1 MLSAIVDRARELLER
16 LKELGDAL
24 DLETKR
30 RQIAELEEQVNQP
43 DFWNDPQNA
52 AQVTKKLGALRSEVE
67 RFENL
72 QQRLRSIVELAEL
85 AMEENDESVLPDLE
99 RELAEAEKIFRQVE
113 ISVLLSG
120 EHDRSNAILSIT
132 PGAGGTDA
140 QDWAAMLAR
149 MYQRWAQRH
158 GFDFE
163 ILDYSEGKEAGIK
176 SFTALVKGDYAYGLL
191 KTERGVHRLVRISP
205 FDADKSRHTSFA
217 AVDVIPEI
225 GEDIKVDIREED
237 LEIETFR
244 SSGPGGQHMQKNET
258 AVRITHKPTGIVV
271 TCQSERSQHRNKEVA
286 LQILKARLYE
296 LERRKREEELAKLRG
311 ELPEISFGS
320 QIRSYVLHP
329 YKLVKDLRTE
339 VETSDVESVLDGD
352 LDEFIYAALKQEAAK
367 KTTATVSEGAS
378 EKRSKP

>member
-1 MLSAIVDRARELLER
+1 MHF
-16 LKELGDAL
+16 
-24 DLETKR
+24 DLESKR

-52 AQVTKKLGALRSEVE
+52 AQVTKKLGALKSEVE

-72 QQRLRSIVELAEL
+72 LQRLRSIVELAEL
-85 AMEENDESVLPDLE
+85 AMEEGDDSVLSDLE
-99 RELAEAEKIFRQVE
+99 RELAEAEQIFQQVE

-158 GFDFE
+158 GFEFDV
-163 ILDYSEGKEAGIK
+163 LDYSEGKEAGIK

-286 LQILKARLYE
+286 LQILKAKLYE
-296 LERRKREEELAKLRG
+296 LERRKREEELARLRG

-329 YKLVKDLRTE
+329 YKLVKDLRTD

-352 LDEFIYAALKQEAAK
+352 LDEFIYAALKKEAAK
-367 KTTATVSEGAS
+367 KANATVNEGAS
-378 EKRSKP
+378 ERHSKP

>member
-1 MLSAIVDRARELLER
+1 MHF
-16 LKELGDAL
+16 
-24 DLETKR
+24 DLESKR

-52 AQVTKKLGALRSEVE
+52 AQVTKKLGALKSEVE

-72 QQRLRSIVELAEL
+72 QQRLRSILELAEL

-99 RELAEAEKIFRQVE
+99 RELAEAEQIFRQVE

-158 GFDFE
+158 GFEFE

-271 TCQSERSQHRNKEVA
+271 TCQSERSQYRNKEVA
-286 LQILKARLYE
+286 LQILKAKLYE
-296 LERRKREEELAKLRG
+296 LERRKREEELARLRG

-329 YKLVKDLRTE
+329 YKLVKDLRTD

-352 LDEFIYAALKQEAAK
+352 LDEFIYAALKKEAAK
-367 KTTATVSEGAS
+367 KANATVNEGAS
-378 EKRSKP
+378 ERHSKP

>member
-85 AMEENDESVLPDLE
+85 AMEESDESVLPDLE

>member
-1 MLSAIVDRARELLER
+1 MLSEISERAYELLER
-16 LKELGDAL
+16 LNELGDAL
-24 DLETKR
+24 DLASKR
-30 RQIAELEEQVNQP
+30 RQIEELEGQINRP

-52 AQVTKKLGALRSEVE
+52 SQVTKKLGLLRNEVE

-72 QQRLRSIVELAEL
+72 QQRLKAIVELAEL
-85 AMEENDESVLPDLE
+85 AMEESDESVVPELE
-99 RELAEAEKIFRQVE
+99 KELKEAENLFRQVE
-113 ISVLLSG
+113 ISVLLSD
-120 EHDRSNAILSIT
+120 EHDRSNAILSIS

-140 QDWAAMLAR
+140 QDWAEMLAR
-149 MYQRWAQRH
+149 MYQRWAQKH
-158 GFDFE
+158 GFEFE
-163 ILDYSEGKEAGIK
+163 ILDYTEGKEAGIK
-176 SFTALVKGDYAYGLL
+176 SFTALVRGDYAYGLL

-217 AVDVIPEI
+217 AVDVIPEV
-225 GEDIKVDIREED
+225 GEDIKIDIREED

-286 LQILKARLYE
+286 LQILKAKLYE

-329 YKLVKDLRTE
+329 YKLVKDLRTD
-339 VETSDVESVLDGD
+339 VEMSDVESVLDGD
-352 LDEFIYAALKQEAAK
+352 LDEFIYAALKKE
-367 KTTATVSEGAS
+367 VAS
-378 EKRSKP
+378 KR

>member
-1 MLSAIVDRARELLER
+1 MHFD
-16 LKELGDAL
+16 L
-24 DLETKR
+24 DSKR
-30 RQIAELEEQVNQP
+30 RQIAELEEQVNRP
-43 DFWNDPQNA
+43 DFWSDPQRA
-52 AQVTKKLGALRSEVE
+52 AEVTKKLGSLRNEVE

-72 QQRLRSIVELAEL
+72 RQRLKSIIELAEL
-85 AMEENDESVLPDLE
+85 ATEEEDDTVEPELK
-99 RELAEAEKIFRQVE
+99 RELNEAEQIFRQVE
-113 ISVLLSG
+113 ISALLSG

-140 QDWAAMLAR
+140 QDWAEMLSR

-163 ILDYSEGKEAGIK
+163 ILDYTEGKEAGIK
-176 SFTALVKGDYAYGLL
+176 SFTGLVKGDYAYGLL
-191 KTERGVHRLVRISP
+191 RTERGVHRLVRISP

-225 GEDIKVDIREED
+225 GEDVKIDIREED

-339 VETSDVESVLDGD
+339 VETSDVESVLDGE
-352 LDEFIYAALKQEAAK
+352 LDEFIYAALKKEAA
-367 KTTATVSEGAS
+367 
-378 EKRSKP
+378 SKGRGTGDKGK

>member
-1 MLSAIVDRARELLER
+1 MLSTVVDRARELLER

-85 AMEENDESVLPDLE
+85 AMEESDESVLPDLE

>member
-1 MLSAIVDRARELLER
+1 MHF
-16 LKELGDAL
+16 
-24 DLETKR
+24 DLESKR

-52 AQVTKKLGALRSEVE
+52 AQVTKKLGALKSEVE

-85 AMEENDESVLPDLE
+85 AMEEGDDSVLSDLE
-99 RELAEAEKIFRQVE
+99 RELAEAEQIFQQVE

-158 GFDFE
+158 GFEFE

-286 LQILKARLYE
+286 LQILKAKLYE
-296 LERRKREEELAKLRG
+296 LERRKREEELARLRG

-329 YKLVKDLRTE
+329 YKLVKDLRTD

-352 LDEFIYAALKQEAAK
+352 LDEFIYAALKKEAAK
-367 KTTATVSEGAS
+367 KANATVNEGAS
-378 EKRSKP
+378 ERHSKP

>member
-1 MLSAIVDRARELLER
+1 MHF
-16 LKELGDAL
+16 
-24 DLETKR
+24 DLESKR

-52 AQVTKKLGALRSEVE
+52 AQVIKRLGALKSEVE

-85 AMEENDESVLPDLE
+85 AMEEGDDSVLSDLE
-99 RELAEAEKIFRQVE
+99 RELAEAEQIFQQVE

-158 GFDFE
+158 GFEFDV
-163 ILDYSEGKEAGIK
+163 LDYSEGKEAGIK

-286 LQILKARLYE
+286 LQILKAKLYE
-296 LERRKREEELAKLRG
+296 LERRKREEELARLRG

-329 YKLVKDLRTE
+329 YKLVKDLRTD

-352 LDEFIYAALKQEAAK
+352 LDEFIYAALKKEAAK
-367 KTTATVSEGAS
+367 KANATVNEGAS
-378 EKRSKP
+378 ERHSKP

>member
-1 MLSAIVDRARELLER
+1 MHF
-16 LKELGDAL
+16 
-24 DLETKR
+24 DLENKR
-30 RQIAELEEQVNQP
+30 RQITELEEQVNQP

-52 AQVTKKLGALRSEVE
+52 AQVTKRLGALKSEVE

-72 QQRLRSIVELAEL
+72 QQRLKSIVELAEL
-85 AMEENDESVLPDLE
+85 AMEEGDNSVLPDLE
-99 RELAEAEKIFRQVE
+99 RELAEAEQIFRQVE
-113 ISVLLSG
+113 IGVLLSG
-120 EHDRSNAILSIT
+120 EHDRSPAILSIT

-258 AVRITHKPTGIVV
+258 AVRIVHKPTGIVV

-286 LQILKARLYE
+286 LQILKAKLYE
-296 LERRKREEELAKLRG
+296 LERRKREEELARLRG

-329 YKLVKDLRTE
+329 YKLVKDLRTD

-352 LDEFIYAALKQEAAK
+352 LDEFIYAALKKEAAK
-367 KTTATVSEGAS
+367 KAGEIVSGAS
-378 EKRSKP
+378 ENHSKP

>member
-1 MLSAIVDRARELLER
+1 MHF
-16 LKELGDAL
+16 
-24 DLETKR
+24 DLESKR
-30 RQIAELEEQVNQP
+30 SQIAELEEQVNQP

-52 AQVTKKLGALRSEVE
+52 AQVTKKLGTLKSEVE

-99 RELAEAEKIFRQVE
+99 RELTEAEQIFRQVE

-158 GFDFE
+158 GFEFE

-225 GEDIKVDIREED
+225 GEDIKIDIREED

-258 AVRITHKPTGIVV
+258 AVRITHKPTGITV

-286 LQILKARLYE
+286 LQILKAKLYE
-296 LERRKREEELAKLRG
+296 LERRKREEELARLRG

-352 LDEFIYAALKQEAAK
+352 LDEFIYAALKKEAARK
-367 KTTATVSEGAS
+367 VNATVNEGVSE
-378 EKRSKP
+378 RHSKP

>member
-1 MLSAIVDRARELLER
+1 MHF
-16 LKELGDAL
+16 
-24 DLETKR
+24 DLESKR

-52 AQVTKKLGALRSEVE
+52 AQVTKKLGALKSEVE

-72 QQRLRSIVELAEL
+72 QQRLRSILELAEL

-99 RELAEAEKIFRQVE
+99 RELAEAEQIFRQVE

-158 GFDFE
+158 GFEFE

-286 LQILKARLYE
+286 LQILKAKLYE
-296 LERRKREEELAKLRG
+296 LERRKREEELARLRG

-329 YKLVKDLRTE
+329 YKLVKDLRTD

-352 LDEFIYAALKQEAAK
+352 LDEFIYAALKKEAAK
-367 KTTATVSEGAS
+367 QANATVNEGAS
-378 EKRSKP
+378 ERHSKP

>member
-1 MLSAIVDRARELLER
+1 MHF
-16 LKELGDAL
+16 
-24 DLETKR
+24 DLESKR
-30 RQIAELEEQVNQP
+30 SQIAELEEQVNQP

-52 AQVTKKLGALRSEVE
+52 AQVTKKLGALKSEVE

-85 AMEENDESVLPDLE
+85 AMEENDESVLHDLE
-99 RELAEAEKIFRQVE
+99 RELAEAEQIFRQVE

-158 GFDFE
+158 GFEFE

-225 GEDIKVDIREED
+225 GEDIKIDIREED

-258 AVRITHKPTGIVV
+258 AVRITHKPTGITV

-286 LQILKARLYE
+286 LQILKAKLYE
-296 LERRKREEELAKLRG
+296 LERRKREEELARLRG

-352 LDEFIYAALKQEAAK
+352 LDEFIYAALKKEAARK
-367 KTTATVSEGAS
+367 VNATVNEGVSE
-378 EKRSKP
+378 RHSKP

>member
-1 MLSAIVDRARELLER
+1 MPFDM
-16 LKELGDAL
+16 GG
-24 DLETKR
+24 KR
-30 RQIAELEEQVNQP
+30 RRIAELEEFANQP
-43 DFWNDPQNA
+43 DLWADPQKA
-52 AQVTKKLGALRSEVE
+52 AQVTKELGSLRSEVE
-67 RFENL
+67 RFESL
-72 QQRLRSIVELAEL
+72 QERLKSIAELAEL
-85 AMEENDESVLPDLE
+85 AMEEGDESVEPELE
-99 RELAEAEKIFRQVE
+99 GELREAEKVFREVE
-113 ISVLLSG
+113 ISALLSG
-120 EHDRSNAILSIT
+120 EHDKSNAILSIT

-140 QDWAAMLAR
+140 QDWAEMLAR

-158 GFDFE
+158 GFEFE
-163 ILDYSEGKEAGIK
+163 ILDYTPGKEAGIK
-176 SFTALVKGDYAYGLL
+176 SFTAVIKGDYAYGLL
-191 KTERGVHRLVRISP
+191 KTERGVHRLVRLSP
-205 FDADKSRHTSFA
+205 FDADHARHTSFA

-258 AVRITHKPTGIVV
+258 AVRIIHKPTGIVV

-296 LERRKREEELAKLRG
+296 LERRKREEELARLRG

-329 YKLVKDLRTE
+329 YKLVKDLRTD

-352 LDEFIYAALKQEAAK
+352 LDEFIYAALKE
-367 KTTATVSEGAS
+367 EAS
-378 EKRSKP
+378 ERGAKQRSPF

>member
-1 MLSAIVDRARELLER
+1 MLSTIADRARELLER

-24 DLETKR
+24 DLESKR

-52 AQVTKKLGALRSEVE
+52 ARVTKKLGALKSEVE

-72 QQRLRSIVELAEL
+72 QQRLRSILELAEL

-99 RELAEAEKIFRQVE
+99 RELAEAEQIFRQVE

-158 GFDFE
+158 GFEFE

-286 LQILKARLYE
+286 LQILKAKLYE
-296 LERRKREEELAKLRG
+296 LERRKREEELARLRG

-329 YKLVKDLRTE
+329 YKLVKDLRTD

-352 LDEFIYAALKQEAAK
+352 LDEFIYAALKKEAAK
-367 KTTATVSEGAS
+367 KANATVNEGAS
-378 EKRSKP
+378 ERHSKP

>member
-1 MLSAIVDRARELLER
+1 MHF
-16 LKELGDAL
+16 
-24 DLETKR
+24 DLESKR

-52 AQVTKKLGALRSEVE
+52 AQVIKRLGALKSEVE

-85 AMEENDESVLPDLE
+85 AMEEGDDSVLSDLE
-99 RELAEAEKIFRQVE
+99 RELAEAEQIFQQVE

-158 GFDFE
+158 GFEFE

-286 LQILKARLYE
+286 LQILKAKLYE
-296 LERRKREEELAKLRG
+296 LERRKREEELARLRG

-329 YKLVKDLRTE
+329 YKLVKDLRTD

-352 LDEFIYAALKQEAAK
+352 LDEFIYAALKKEAAK
-367 KTTATVSEGAS
+367 KANATVNEGAS
-378 EKRSKP
+378 ERHSKP

>member
-1 MLSAIVDRARELLER
+1 MLSEISERAYELLER
-16 LKELGDAL
+16 LNELGDAL
-24 DLETKR
+24 DLASKR
-30 RQIAELEEQVNQP
+30 RQIEELEGQINRP

-52 AQVTKKLGALRSEVE
+52 SQVIKKLGLLRNEVE

-72 QQRLRSIVELAEL
+72 QQRLKAIVELAEL
-85 AMEENDESVLPDLE
+85 AMEESDESVVPELE
-99 RELAEAEKIFRQVE
+99 KELKEAENLFRQVE
-113 ISVLLSG
+113 ISVLLSD
-120 EHDRSNAILSIT
+120 EHDRSNAILSIS

-140 QDWAAMLAR
+140 QDWAEMLAR
-149 MYQRWAQRH
+149 MYQRWAQKH
-158 GFDFE
+158 GFEFE
-163 ILDYSEGKEAGIK
+163 ILDYTEGKEAGIK
-176 SFTALVKGDYAYGLL
+176 SFTALVRGDYAYGLL

-217 AVDVIPEI
+217 AVDVIPEV
-225 GEDIKVDIREED
+225 GEDIKIDIREED

-286 LQILKARLYE
+286 LQILKAKLYE

-329 YKLVKDLRTE
+329 YKLVKDLRTD
-339 VETSDVESVLDGD
+339 VEMSDVESVLDGD
-352 LDEFIYAALKQEAAK
+352 LDEFIYAALKKE
-367 KTTATVSEGAS
+367 VAS
-378 EKRSKP
+378 KR

>member
-1 MLSAIVDRARELLER
+1 MHF
-16 LKELGDAL
+16 
-24 DLETKR
+24 DLESKR

-52 AQVTKKLGALRSEVE
+52 AQVTKKLGALKSEVE

-72 QQRLRSIVELAEL
+72 QQRLRSILELAEL

-99 RELAEAEKIFRQVE
+99 RELVEAEQIFRQVE

-158 GFDFE
+158 GFEFE

-286 LQILKARLYE
+286 LQILKAKLYE
-296 LERRKREEELAKLRG
+296 LERRKREEELARLRG

-329 YKLVKDLRTE
+329 YKLVKDLRTD

-352 LDEFIYAALKQEAAK
+352 LDEFIYAALKKEAAK
-367 KTTATVSEGAS
+367 KANATVNEGAS
-378 EKRSKP
+378 ERHSKP

>member
-1 MLSAIVDRARELLER
+1 MHF
-16 LKELGDAL
+16 
-24 DLETKR
+24 DLESKR
-30 RQIAELEEQVNQP
+30 SQIAELEEQVNQP

-52 AQVTKKLGALRSEVE
+52 AQVTKKLGALKSEVE

-85 AMEENDESVLPDLE
+85 AMEENDESVLHDLE
-99 RELAEAEKIFRQVE
+99 RELAEAEQIFRQVE

-158 GFDFE
+158 GFEFE

-225 GEDIKVDIREED
+225 GEDIKIDIREED

-258 AVRITHKPTGIVV
+258 AVRITHKPTGITV

-286 LQILKARLYE
+286 LQILKAKLYE
-296 LERRKREEELAKLRG
+296 LERRKREEELARLRG

-352 LDEFIYAALKQEAAK
+352 LDEFIYAALKKEAARK
-367 KTTATVSEGAS
+367 VNATVNEGAS
-378 EKRSKP
+378 ERHSKP

>member
-1 MLSAIVDRARELLER
+1 MHF
-16 LKELGDAL
+16 
-24 DLETKR
+24 DLASKR
-30 RQIAELEEQVNQP
+30 RQIEELEEQTNRP

-52 AQVTKKLGALRSEVE
+52 SQVTKKLGLLRNEVG

-72 QQRLRSIVELAEL
+72 QQRLKAIVELAEL
-85 AMEENDESVLPDLE
+85 AMEENDESLVSELE
-99 RELAEAEKIFRQVE
+99 KELKEAENLFRQVE
-113 ISVLLSG
+113 ISVLLSD
-120 EHDRSNAILSIT
+120 EHDRSNAILSIS

-140 QDWAAMLAR
+140 QDWAEMLAR
-149 MYQRWAQRH
+149 MYQRWAQKH
-158 GFDFE
+158 GFEFE
-163 ILDYSEGKEAGIK
+163 ILDYTEGKEAGIK

-217 AVDVIPEI
+217 AVDVIPEV
-225 GEDIKVDIREED
+225 GEDIKIDIREED

-258 AVRITHKPTGIVV
+258 AVRIIHKPTGIVV
-271 TCQSERSQHRNKEVA
+271 TCQSERSQHQNKEVA
-286 LQILKARLYE
+286 LQILKAKLYE

-329 YKLVKDLRTE
+329 YKLVKDLRTD

-352 LDEFIYAALKQEAAK
+352 LDEFIYAALKKE
-367 KTTATVSEGAS
+367 VAS
-378 EKRSKP
+378 KR

>member
-1 MLSAIVDRARELLER
+1 MHFD
-16 LKELGDAL
+16 L
-24 DLETKR
+24 DSKR
-30 RQIAELEEQVNQP
+30 HQIAQLEEQANQP
-43 DFWNDPQNA
+43 DFWSDPQKA
-52 AQVTKKLGALRSEVE
+52 AEVTKKLGSLRSEVE
-67 RFENL
+67 RFEDL
-72 QQRLRSIVELAEL
+72 QRRLQSIAELAEL
-85 AMEENDESVLPDLE
+85 AMEEGDESVEPELE
-99 RELAEAEKIFRQVE
+99 RELREAEKIFRQVE
-113 ISVLLSG
+113 VSALLSD

-140 QDWAAMLAR
+140 QDWAEMLAR
-149 MYQRWAQRH
+149 MYQRWAQKH
-158 GFDFE
+158 GFEFE
-163 ILDYSEGKEAGIK
+163 ILDYTEGKEAGIK

-286 LQILKARLYE
+286 LQILKAKLYE

-329 YKLVKDLRTE
+329 YKLVKDLRTN
-339 VETSDVESVLDGD
+339 VETSDVESVLDGE
-352 LDEFIYAALKQEAAK
+352 LDEFIYAALKKEAA
-367 KTTATVSEGAS
+367 SRGRGS
-378 EKRSKP
+378 RGGEKQAVG

>member
-1 MLSAIVDRARELLER
+1 MHF
-16 LKELGDAL
+16 
-24 DLETKR
+24 DLESKR
-30 RQIAELEEQVNQP
+30 RQIAELEEQLNRP
-43 DFWNDPQNA
+43 DLWSDPQKA
-52 AQVTKKLGALRSEVE
+52 AQISKELGSLKSEVE
-67 RFENL
+67 QFEKL

-85 AMEENDESVLPDLE
+85 AAEENDESVLPELE
-99 RELAEAEKIFRQVE
+99 KDLAEAEKIFRQVE
-113 ISVLLSG
+113 IRTLLSG

-140 QDWAAMLAR
+140 QDWAEMLAR

-158 GFDFE
+158 GFE
-163 ILDYSEGKEAGIK
+163 VEVLDYTEGKEAGIK
-176 SFTALVKGDYAYGLL
+176 SFTALIKGDYAYGLL

-271 TCQSERSQHRNKEVA
+271 TCQSERSQHRNREIA
-286 LQILKARLYE
+286 LQILRAKLYE
-296 LERRKREEELAKLRG
+296 LERRKREEELAKLKG
-311 ELPEISFGS
+311 EQPEISFGS

-339 VETSDVESVLDGD
+339 VETSDVEGVLDGD
-352 LDEFIYAALKQEAAK
+352 LDEFIYAALRKEVAK
-367 KTTATVSEGAS
+367 KGSEGR
-378 EKRSKP
+378 KGDKT

>member
-1 MLSAIVDRARELLER
+1 MHF
-16 LKELGDAL
+16 
-24 DLETKR
+24 DLESKR
-30 RQIAELEEQVNQP
+30 SQIAELEEQVNQP

-52 AQVTKKLGALRSEVE
+52 AQVTKKLGALKSEVE

-85 AMEENDESVLPDLE
+85 AMEENDESVLHDLE
-99 RELAEAEKIFRQVE
+99 RELAEAEQIFRQVE

-158 GFDFE
+158 GFEFE

-225 GEDIKVDIREED
+225 GEDIKIDIREED

-258 AVRITHKPTGIVV
+258 AVRITHKPTGITV

-286 LQILKARLYE
+286 LQILKAKLYE
-296 LERRKREEELAKLRG
+296 LERRKREEELARLRG

-352 LDEFIYAALKQEAAK
+352 LDEFIYAALKKEAAK
-367 KTTATVSEGAS
+367 KSSATVNEGVSE
-378 EKRSKP
+378 RHSKP

>member
-1 MLSAIVDRARELLER
+1 MHF
-16 LKELGDAL
+16 
-24 DLETKR
+24 DLESKR

-52 AQVTKKLGALRSEVE
+52 AQVTKKLGALKSEVE

-72 QQRLRSIVELAEL
+72 QQRLRSILELAEL

-99 RELAEAEKIFRQVE
+99 RELAEAEQIFWQVE

-158 GFDFE
+158 GFEFE

-286 LQILKARLYE
+286 LQILKAKLYE
-296 LERRKREEELAKLRG
+296 LERRKREEELARLRG

-329 YKLVKDLRTE
+329 YKLVKDLRTD

-352 LDEFIYAALKQEAAK
+352 LDEFIYAALKKEAAK
-367 KTTATVSEGAS
+367 KANATVNEGAS
-378 EKRSKP
+378 ERHSKP